1 MPSRKTE
8 SVSQTLHWAIRT
20 LVHLRSTLLAK
31 AFAGQSPSPGS
42 NWRKLPVVRLYL
54 DLCCLKRPFDAQD
67 QALVRL
73 QTEAVVSI
81 LALPGDRVQ
90 FIRSPAQALENSF
103 NPVQARREAVD
114 LWLGK
119 MSPPPYSDELLSARI
134 ADLLA
139 LGFKSFDA
147 FHLASAELL
156 GADVLLTVD
165 LPFLKLAS
173 RLSAQLRVRVVDPV
187 KFLEEIA
194 QWTH

>member
-1 MPSRKTE
+1 MR
-8 SVSQTLHWAIRT
+8 V
-20 LVHLRSTLLAK
+20 
-31 AFAGQSPSPGS
+31 
-42 NWRKLPVVRLYL
+42 YL

-67 QALVRL
+67 QSLVRL

-81 LALPGDRVQ
+81 LALPGELAELVRA
-90 FIRSPAQALENSF
+90 PAQALENSF
-103 NPVQARREAVD
+103 NPVQARRDAVD
-114 LWLGK
+114 LWLGQVPVP
-119 MSPPPYSDELLSARI
+119 SFSDEVMSARI

-139 LGFKSFDA
+139 MGFKSFDA

-165 LPFLKLAS
+165 LPLLKLAT

-187 KFLEEIA
+187 RFLEEIA